1 MGNMKSSRACLDC
14 FSSECEKVTEKS
26 TYDEQ
31 NQENFRVFS
40 SNELKAATRG
50 FHSSNKVGEGG
61 FGSVFKDRLNDGT
74 LVAVKVLSIELESMR
89 GEREFVS
96 ELAALSQYRHENL
109 VRLLGCCVEGA
120 SRYLVYDYMENNSL
134 TQTFLV
140 GEEQIKKNFSWDVRR
155 AISLGV
161 ARGLAYLHEEVE
173 PHIVRRDIKASNV
186 LVDKDFTPKLGDF
199 GLSKILMDNKSHIS
213 THVAGT
219 LTQLLMEFWSD
230 PPIVKCLKGGYLAPE
245 YAMSGRLTRKSD
257 VYSFGVLLLE
267 IVSGREVVVFDM
279 EHGENY
285 LVHKA
290 WEAHNTNKHLQL
302 VDPILEMNFPDNE
315 AIQFIKVGLL
325 CVQETARLRPLMS
338 MAVKMLANE
347 IDIQDIEISQPGH
360 VSISWKS
367 KWGHHSSQGVFSRG
381 FTTVSF
387 QSPTTSYF

>member
-1 MGNMKSSRACLDC
+1 MGNMKSSLACLDC
-14 FSSECEKVTEKS
+14 FSSEREKVTETS

-61 FGSVFKDRLNDGT
+61 FGCVFKGRLNDGT

-134 TQTFLV
+134 TQTFLG
-140 GEEQIKKNFSWDVRR
+140 GEQSRKNFSWDARK

-173 PHIVRRDIKASNV
+173 PHIVHRDIKASNI

-199 GLSKILMDNKSHIS
+199 GLSKILIDNKSHIS
-213 THVAGT
+213 TRVAGT
-219 LTQLLMEFWSD
+219 L
-230 PPIVKCLKGGYLAPE
+230 GYLAPE

-285 LVHKA
+285 LVQKA
-290 WEAHNTNKHLQL
+290 WEAHSTNKHLQL

-338 MAVKMLANE
+338 MAIKMLANE
-347 IDIQDIEISQPGH
+347 IDIQDIEISQPGL
-360 VSISWKS
+360 VSDLMEIKMR
-367 KWGHHSSQGVFSRG
+367 GNHSSQGVFSRG
-381 FTTVSF
+381 FTTVSS
-387 QSPTTSYF
+387 QGPTTSYF

>member
-14 FSSECEKVTEKS
+14 FSSEREKVTEKS

-89 GEREFVS
+89 GEREF
-96 ELAALSQYRHENL
+96 
-109 VRLLGCCVEGA
+109 
-120 SRYLVYDYMENNSL
+120 
-134 TQTFLV
+134 
-140 GEEQIKKNFSWDVRR
+140 DVRK

-173 PHIVRRDIKASNV
+173 LRIVRRDIKASNV

-315 AIQFIKVGLL
+315 AIQFIKVGFL

-360 VSISWKS
+360 VSDLMEIKMR
-367 KWGHHSSQGVFSRG
+367 GHHSSQGVFSRG